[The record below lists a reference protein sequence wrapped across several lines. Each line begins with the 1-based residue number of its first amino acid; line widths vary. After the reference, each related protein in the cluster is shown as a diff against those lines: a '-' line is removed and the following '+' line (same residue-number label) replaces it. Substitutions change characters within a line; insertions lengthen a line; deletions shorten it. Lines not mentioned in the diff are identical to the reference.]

1 MTKKGTMLTDC
12 AHCPLR
18 KLDIYDPLSKDEVS
32 FMQKFKHGELKV
44 GAGTPILMQSSN
56 SPQLYTVLRGMGLRY
71 TLLPDGRRQVIGFTL
86 PGDFVG
92 LQAGVM
98 GEVNHSFEATTPMTL
113 CVFDRSELWSLFKYE
128 PERAYDL
135 TWLAAMEEHFLG
147 DALTS
152 VGQLSAMARIAWGLM
167 RFFKR
172 CEALGLATGMRCPFP
187 YRQQDIAD
195 ALGLSLVHTNK
206 TLTKLRNRQILA
218 LENGHLSIRDA
229 EAISEMAQ
237 LDISQPSRRPLI

>member
-1 MTKKGTMLTDC
+1 MLTDC

-18 KLDIYDPLSKDEVS
+18 KLDIHDPLSKDELS
-32 FMQKFKHGELKV
+32 FMQTFKHGELKV
-44 GAGTPILMQSSN
+44 AAGTPILMQSSN
-56 SPQLYTVLRGMGLRY
+56 APQLYTVLRGMGLRY
-71 TLLPDGRRQVIGFTL
+71 MLLPDGRRQVIGFVL

-98 GEVNHSFEATTPMTL
+98 GEVKHAFDATTSMTL
-113 CVFDRSELWSLFKYE
+113 CVFDRADLWSLFKQE

-135 TWLAAMEEHFLG
+135 TWLAAVEEHFLG

-152 VGQLSAMARIAWGLM
+152 VGQLGAMARISWGLM

-172 CEALGLATGMRCPFP
+172 CEALGLVSDRRCPFP

-206 TLTKLRNRQILA
+206 TLAKLRKRQILA
-218 LENGHLSIRDA
+218 LENGYLSIRDA
-229 EAISEMAQ
+229 GAITEMAQ
-237 LDISQPSRRPLI
+237 MDMSQPSKRPLI